1 MPTSLSVSD
10 FHGKVVIT
18 RCQILRKL
26 GRPHQVTIR
35 KASKAN
41 LINGFAVELQVL
53 QDHCAGLIGEFS
65 ALLRADV
72 TPVTLAQQLI
82 VDWSLYQV
90 SLETLRD
97 GGFLSR
103 RMCLPDLSYVE
114 LNSAGLM
121 RFYGSDLR
129 IRDLPMVV
137 RFAIENYSTFLHFM
151 GQLDSASLDGVE
163 QAILWKLIYAQTHLH
178 LFQSRQSQKTFVDRS
193 LRKLHRHYQSTYRD
207 YVGRLDTLLQLSGHF
222 R

>member
-1 MPTSLSVSD
+1 VMCVLQVQAGTMPTSLSDSD
-10 FHGKVVIT
+10 FHSKIVIS

-26 GRPHQVTIR
+26 GKPRQVTTR
-35 KASKAN
+35 KASRAN

-53 QDHCAGLIGEFS
+53 QDHCVDLIGEFS

-82 VDWSLYQV
+82 VEWSLFQV

-97 GGFLSR
+97 GGFHSR

-129 IRDLPMVV
+129 IRDLPMV
-137 RFAIENYSTFLHFM
+137 
-151 GQLDSASLDGVE
+151 
-163 QAILWKLIYAQTHLH
+163 
-178 LFQSRQSQKTFVDRS
+178 
-193 LRKLHRHYQSTYRD
+193 
-207 YVGRLDTLLQLSGHF
+207 
-222 R
+222 